1 MQPYEKFKTL
11 GPGALT
17 DEELLG
23 IIIRVGT
30 KDKDSVQV
38 ASKLL
43 EDFPEHNL
51 LGLFQTS
58 WQDLMKHPG
67 IGEVKAIRLKCIAE
81 MAMRMSR
88 SHAAKKL
95 NFNHP
100 GTVADYYMES
110 LRHEPNEKVILILL
124 DQQLKLISDTVL
136 SIGTINKSILS
147 PREIFA
153 HALKMNAAQFMLLH
167 NHPSGEPTPSKSD
180 IAITREINNLSKI
193 MELPLVDHIII
204 GDNRYIS
211 LRATGYL

>member
-1 MQPYEKFKTL
+1 MQPYEKFKTF
-11 GPGALT
+11 GPEALT

-38 ASKLL
+38 ARQLL
-43 EDFPEHNL
+43 NDFPEHNL

-67 IGEVKAIRLKCIAE
+67 IGEVKAIRIKCIAE
-81 MAMRMSR
+81 MAVRMSR
-88 SHAAKKL
+88 SHAAKTL

-110 LRHEPNEKVILILL
+110 LRHEQSEKVILILL
-124 DQQLKLISDTVL
+124 DQQLKLISDMVI
-136 SIGTINKSILS
+136 SIGTINKSVLS

-153 HALKMNAAQFMLLH
+153 QALKMNAAQFILLH
-167 NHPSGEPTPSKSD
+167 NHPSGEPTPSKAD
-180 IAITREINNLSKI
+180 ITLTKEISNLSKI

-204 GDNRYIS
+204 GDNRYVS
-211 LRATGYL
+211 LRTAGYL

>member
-1 MQPYEKFKTL
+1 MQPYEKFKLL

-23 IIIRVGT
+23 IIIRTGT
-30 KDKDSVQV
+30 MDKDSVQI
-38 ASKLL
+38 ASRLL
-43 EDFPEHNL
+43 NDFPEHNL

-58 WQDLMKHPG
+58 WQDLMKYQG
-67 IGEVKAIRLKCIAE
+67 IGEVKAIRIKCIAE

-88 SHAAKKL
+88 SRAAKKL

-100 GTVADYYMES
+100 DTVADYYMES
-110 LRHEPNEKVILILL
+110 LRHERNEKVILILL
-124 DQQLKLISDTVL
+124 DQQLKFISDMVI

-153 HALKMNAAQFMLLH
+153 NALKMNAAQFMLLH
-167 NHPSGEPTPSKSD
+167 NHPSGDPTPSESD
-180 IAITREINNLSKI
+180 ITITKEISNLSII

-204 GDNRYIS
+204 GDNRYLS
-211 LRATGYL
+211 LRVAGYL